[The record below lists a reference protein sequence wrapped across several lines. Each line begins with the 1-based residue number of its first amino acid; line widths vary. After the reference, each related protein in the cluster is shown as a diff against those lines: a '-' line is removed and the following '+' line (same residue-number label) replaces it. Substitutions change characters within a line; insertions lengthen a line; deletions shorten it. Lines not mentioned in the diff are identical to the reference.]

1 MQQIHIL
8 PPQWPEAHT
17 AQAMS
22 SSYTIR
28 SSAVRCPSQCLYL
41 TSEMSQH
48 TPYAVHQRISAQ
60 GITCVR
66 CPAGRAAPLLCAGR
80 PSSAAPLPAPL
91 PPAAP
96 AAAAAGSW
104 QALAAAG
111 ALSGTPGR
119 LGMCHCPLSTC
130 AHTSSLNSLSIV
142 RLDKADPHIPSKA
155 GAFHAPQMD
164 NPMLLKWTRRAA
176 ACLGARQPA
185 RTT

>member
-8 PPQWPEAHT
+8 PPQWPASPH
-17 AQAMS
+17 
-22 SSYTIR
+22 
-28 SSAVRCPSQCLYL
+28 CPSNEQLIHYTLICCALPLSVSVANFRDVTTYC
-41 TSEMSQH
+41 H
-48 TPYAVHQRISAQ
+48 AVHQRATAQ
-60 GITCVR
+60 GFTCVR
-66 CPAGRAAPLLCAGR
+66 CPAGRTAPPLCAGP

-96 AAAAAGSW
+96 AAAEAGSW

-130 AHTSSLNSLSIV
+130 AHTSSLISLSIV
-142 RLDKADPHIPSKA
+142 RLDKADPHIPSEA

-164 NPMLLKWTRRAA
+164 NPMLLAWTRRAA